1 MFQFLPLDPKTVF
14 LLYFWGNLFIC
25 ILIFSY
31 SLSYA
36 TLENRK
42 KLLLFGYGKI
52 LLTVGWVFIFLR
64 NIVPD
69 FLSINMANTIILSG
83 CCYETI
89 AIISMNRA
97 KNNWYYRL
105 QILITVIGMLV
116 FNSATLMGATINT
129 RVVIMSLAIF
139 AIYLPPTIVYFRA
152 KGNNLFR
159 IFYLFC
165 YVSFEILIFL
175 RAVYSFINPQKYFFR
190 QSNFDSLYNIGL
202 FLLTLIGTVGFLLLV
217 KEKQDVK
224 IQKLLKDKNLFFSLI
239 AHDLKGPL
247 GSSLALSE
255 IMAEEIDGYSREEI
269 KEITGMLHESNK
281 NIYKLLENLLDWSKM
296 QTGMMEYN
304 PKEVILNQLIEENV
318 EINRNAALNKNI
330 NLKFESVEIIK
341 AELDKDMI
349 DTVLRN
355 LLTNAIKFTDQQ
367 GEIVLTMKRINQ
379 KVEVSITDNGIGI
392 PDSIKEKLFKINEKV
407 IQKGTENE
415 SGNGLGLLLCSEF
428 IKKHQGQIWAE
439 SKLGKGSTFKFIL
452 PLKTQKKL

>member
-1 MFQFLPLDPKTVF
+1 MFKFLPLDPKTVF

-42 KLLLFGYGKI
+42 KLRTFGYGKV
-52 LLTVGWVFIFLR
+52 LLTIGWVFIFLR
-64 NIVPD
+64 NIIPD
-69 FLSINMANTIILSG
+69 FLSINLANSIILAG

-89 AIISMNRA
+89 AIMAMTKTKIHRQ
-97 KNNWYYRL
+97 RRF
-105 QILITVIGMLV
+105 QIVLTCIGAVV
-116 FNSATLMGATINT
+116 FNAVTFFGGSINT
-129 RVVIMSLAIF
+129 RVIIMSLAIF
-139 AIYLPPTIVYFRA
+139 AIYLPPTLLYFKV

-175 RAVYSFINPQKYFFR
+175 RAVYSFIDPQKYFFR
-190 QSNFDSLYNIGL
+190 ESNFDSLYNIGL

-217 KEKQDVK
+217 KEKQDLK
-224 IQKLLKDKNLFFSLI
+224 IQKLLKDKNLFFSII

-255 IMAEEIDGYSREEI
+255 LMAEEIDGYSREEI

-304 PKEVILNQLIEENV
+304 PQEIVLNNLIEENV
-318 EINRNAALNKNI
+318 EINKNAALNKNI
-330 NLKFESVEIIK
+330 DLKFESTEVIK
-341 AELDKDMI
+341 AEVDKGMI

-367 GEIVLTMKRINQ
+367 GKIIISMQKINHN
-379 KVEVSITDNGIGI
+379 VEVSITDNGIGI

-415 SGNGLGLLLCSEF
+415 IGNGLGLLLCSEF

-439 SKLGKGSTFKFIL
+439 SKLGKGSTFKFVL
-452 PLKTQKKL
+452 PLKR